1 MRLCDFYKIHSFLA
15 DLLYSN
21 IDLSSSGHK
30 LTKFHDLVKKNEVE
44 KNSHFSHFF
53 SNSAVSWLWGTLT
66 VTKLKT
72 KGPRGQKHVL
82 LCSKNSI
89 RKFQLVCWNFDFCI
103 LGRFLQNETSVL
115 WYHIEQ
121 LWVSDLWSMISV
133 SPSPPRA
140 LQTPQIGDRR
150 SEIGD
155 WRLEIGDSQLPCV
168 VP

>member
-44 KNSHFSHFF
+44 KKSDFPHFF
-53 SNSAVSWLWGTLT
+53 SNSAVSWLWGTPT

-72 KGPRGQKHVL
+72 KGPHGQKHVL
-82 LCSKNSI
+82 SCSKNST

-103 LGRFLQNETSVL
+103 LGRFLQIRPSVK
-115 WYHIEQ
+115 WNG
-121 LWVSDLWSMISV
+121 WNC
-133 SPSPPRA
+133 
-140 LQTPQIGDRR
+140 QIGPNWPRNGLEAGKQWPPPGP
-150 SEIGD
+150 S
-155 WRLEIGDSQLPCV
+155 WREGAGESK
-168 VP
+168 

>member
-1 MRLCDFYKIHSFLA
+1 MQLCDFYKIHSFLA

-53 SNSAVSWLWGTLT
+53 SNSAVSWLWGTPT

-72 KGPRGQKHVL
+72 KGPHGQKHVL
-82 LCSKNSI
+82 SCSKNST

-103 LGRFLQNETSVL
+103 LGRFLQIQPSVREST
-115 WYHIEQ
+115 IC
-121 LWVSDLWSMISV
+121 D
-133 SPSPPRA
+133 PRGPPQGPKVTRNA
-140 LQTPQIGDRR
+140 PKITTFSFVHVQRG
-150 SEIGD
+150 
-155 WRLEIGDSQLPCV
+155 
-168 VP
+168 

>member
-44 KNSHFSHFF
+44 KKSDFPHFF
-53 SNSAVSWLWGTLT
+53 SNSAVSWLWGTPT

-72 KGPRGQKHVL
+72 KGPHGQKHVL

-89 RKFQLVCWNFDFCI
+89 RKFQIVCWNFDFCI
-103 LGRFLQNETSVL
+103 LGRFLQIRPSVHSFHYKESRSMFATFFENGASNASIKL
-115 WYHIEQ
+115 YHAQ
-121 LWVSDLWSMISV
+121 
-133 SPSPPRA
+133 
-140 LQTPQIGDRR
+140 
-150 SEIGD
+150 
-155 WRLEIGDSQLPCV
+155 
-168 VP
+168 

>member
-53 SNSAVSWLWGTLT
+53 SNSAVSWLWGTPT
-66 VTKLKT
+66 GTKLKT
-72 KGPRGQKHVL
+72 KGPHGQKHVL
-82 LCSKNSI
+82 LYSKNSI

-115 WYHIEQ
+115 WRFIQATEVHINH
-121 LWVSDLWSMISV
+121 LAFHMSISGGHV
-133 SPSPPRA
+133 RH
-140 LQTPQIGDRR
+140 
-150 SEIGD
+150 
-155 WRLEIGDSQLPCV
+155 LEVHISLSGVLMSLSGVIWGTQWLR
-168 VP
+168 

>member
-21 IDLSSSGHK
+21 TNLSSSGHK

-44 KNSHFSHFF
+44 KKSDFPHFF

-72 KGPRGQKHVL
+72 KGPHGQKHVL
-82 LCSKNSI
+82 SCSKNST

-103 LGRFLQNETSVL
+103 LGRFLQIRPSVPFKEGQRWQKINYMFAHL
-115 WYHIEQ
+115 LQFCIKYSVTQ
-121 LWVSDLWSMISV
+121 SKISL
-133 SPSPPRA
+133 SFSC
-140 LQTPQIGDRR
+140 IY
-150 SEIGD
+150 S
-155 WRLEIGDSQLPCV
+155 
-168 VP
+168 

>member
-44 KNSHFSHFF
+44 KKSDFPHFF
-53 SNSAVSWLWGTLT
+53 SNSAVSWLWGTPT

-72 KGPRGQKHVL
+72 KGPHGQKHVL
-82 LCSKNSI
+82 SCSKNST

-103 LGRFLQNETSVL
+103 LGRFLQIRPSVHRLDPRKKWYTNTTKDLIYSPHWKENGPSFCILNLFWTS
-115 WYHIEQ
+115 
-121 LWVSDLWSMISV
+121 
-133 SPSPPRA
+133 
-140 LQTPQIGDRR
+140 
-150 SEIGD
+150 
-155 WRLEIGDSQLPCV
+155 
-168 VP
+168 